1 MLLTRMPPPARSQTA
16 PAKESAVEIRAR
28 EATSLVEAARTG
40 DPRAFDELVK
50 RYRPRIFALAL
61 HMTGS
66 RSDADDITQDAFFKA
81 YAKLGEFEGRSEF
94 FTWLYRIALHRALN
108 VQRDRR
114 RRPAVDFEDPR
125 VGMAIA
131 VDAGGDPR
139 RSAELRE
146 QYAHLLHALD
156 RLSPV
161 LRTTVVLTT
170 LQDLSYNEA
179 AIILDTN
186 EGTIAWRI
194 HEARAQLKKC
204 LDAYSRGDPTP
215 TLVPRASRQPAP
227 LAIKDD
233 AVASSVE
240 QMLAMMRPA

>member
-1 MLLTRMPPPARSQTA
+1 MSPSSRFRPPAQS
-16 PAKESAVEIRAR
+16 ESAVEIRAR
-28 EATSLVEAARTG
+28 EATTLVEAARTG
-40 DPRAFDELVK
+40 DPKAFDELVK

-66 RSDADDITQDAFFKA
+66 RSDADDITQDAFLRA
-81 YAKLGEFEGRSEF
+81 YAKLSEFEGRSEF

-108 VQRDRR
+108 MQRDRR

-125 VGMAIA
+125 VGMAVA

-170 LQDLSYNEA
+170 LQDLSYTEA
-179 AIILDTN
+179 AIILETN
-186 EGTIAWRI
+186 EGTIAWRV
-194 HEARAQLKKC
+194 HEARAQLKRC
-204 LDAYSRGDPTP
+204 LDAYTRGDPTP
-215 TLVPRASRQPAP
+215 TLVPRAVRASRKEKAP
-227 LAIKDD
+227 VVTDD
-233 AVASSVE
+233 AVATSVE
-240 QMLAMMRPA
+240 QMLAMIRPA